1 MNASS
6 KINLLVLCV
15 ALAASVALTALVG
28 QQNIAHHRE
37 QLLQD
42 IRHRIIDQTDV
53 QVAVYFN
60 DGEHLDAVVGD
71 LFNLSPAVRRVNI
84 FDAQASTLKDR
95 SISWATSENP
105 RLGALREDAADTESS
120 KIIYGST
127 LYPPGYGALAL
138 LTAGESVINVS
149 IPVLSSVNPLEETT
163 TRQQF
168 AESLTTAEDS
178 TSAFVTGYVSVS
190 VSNTLLRAQALKP
203 ILWVA
208 LGSLIFVIACVVISI
223 TVARKITGPISR
235 LAKVA
240 DDLASGQINQAID
253 IDGAGEFKEIAS
265 VLNSVIGGVNTYKSK
280 MDVDHQLLSMKVDER
295 TAQLSRRNEELN
307 KAVEEVTETKNRLRR
322 LAYFDSLTAL
332 PNRRLL
338 TEQLDLLL
346 KLAKRNKQI
355 LALLFLDLDN
365 FKRINDSLGHSAGDQ
380 LLKEVARRLSRCVR
394 DSDVVAHN
402 TSQDARINV
411 SRLGGDEFTVVL
423 NQIDDAKSAG
433 IVADRIIQSLV
444 TPINIEGHDLV
455 VTPSIGIAVAPADS
469 NDVTG
474 LLKAADTAM
483 YHAKSSGKNSYLF
496 YNSEMDATSVD
507 RLKLES
513 DLRKAIERNELLFH
527 YQPQVDTRTGSVL
540 GVEALLRW
548 EHPEQ
553 GMVPPFKFIP
563 LAEEMGLISEIGE
576 WGLREAC
583 RQLVEI
589 RDAGLELN
597 KVSVNVS
604 ALQFNS
610 RFIASVAEV
619 LDEYQLSPDSLE
631 LELTEGIMIDDNEST
646 LTALHALNT
655 LGVRLSIDDFGTGYS
670 SLSYLSKFPLDELK
684 IDRSFVVELEKSESD
699 AALVT
704 AIIAMGKSLK
714 LEIVAEGVETHA
726 QYQFLTSKGVTLIQ
740 GFLFSKPLPFHELKR
755 VLYPS
760 YFDEQIRKINL
771 ELEASWQ
778 EKS

>member
-6 KINLLVLCV
+6 KINLLVSCV
-15 ALAASVALTALVG
+15 ALAASIALTALIG
-28 QQNIAHHRE
+28 QQTVAHERE
-37 QLLQD
+37 KLLKD
-42 IRHRIIDQTDV
+42 IRHRITDQVDV

-60 DGEHLDAVVGD
+60 DASYLKTVVDD
-71 LFNLSPAVRRVNI
+71 LFDLSPAVRRVNI
-84 FDAQASTLKDR
+84 IDAQASALKSR
-95 SISWATSENP
+95 SVFWAASENP
-105 RLGALREDAADTESS
+105 RPGALRKDTADTEISQFTFPS
-120 KIIYGST
+120 E
-127 LYPPGYGALAL
+127 LYPPGYGALVV
-138 LTAGESVINVS
+138 LTAGESVINLS
-149 IPVLSSVNPLEETT
+149 IPVVSSVNPLEETT

-168 AESLTTAEDS
+168 AESLT
-178 TSAFVTGYVSVS
+178 SAAGSKSVFVTGYINVAI
-190 VSNTLLRAQALKP
+190 SNTLLRAQALRP
-203 ILWVA
+203 VMWVA
-208 LGSLIFVIACVVISI
+208 FGSLIFVIVCVAISI
-223 TVARKITGPISR
+223 RVARKITGPISR

-253 IDGAGEFKEIAS
+253 VDGAGEFKEIAS

-380 LLKEVARRLSRCVR
+380 LLKEVARRLSQCVR
-394 DSDVVAHN
+394 ESDVVAHN
-402 TSQDARINV
+402 TSQDPRINV

-433 IVADRIIQSLV
+433 LVADRIIQSLV
-444 TPINIEGHDLV
+444 APINIEGHDLV

-469 NDVTG
+469 EDVNG
-474 LLKAADTAM
+474 LLKSADTAM

-563 LAEEMGLISEIGE
+563 LAEEMGLIGDIGA

-589 RDAGLELN
+589 RDAGLNLD

-610 RFIASVAEV
+610 RFIAQVKAV
-619 LDEYQLSPDSLE
+619 LGEYQLSPDSLE
-631 LELTEGIMIDDNEST
+631 LELTEGIMIDDNESI
-646 LTALHALNT
+646 LAALHALKE

-670 SLSYLSKFPLDELK
+670 SLSYLSKFPLNELK
-684 IDRSFVVELEKSESD
+684 IDRSFVIELEKSDSD

-726 QYQFLTSKGVTLIQ
+726 QYEFLTSKGVTLIQ
-740 GFLFSKPLPFHELKR
+740 GYLFSKPLPIHELKR

-760 YFDEQIRKINL
+760 YFDEQIRKINI
-771 ELEASWQ
+771 ELGSN
-778 EKS
+778 

>member
-6 KINLLVLCV
+6 KITLLVLCV
-15 ALAASVALTALVG
+15 ALAASIALTALVG
-28 QQNIAHHRE
+28 QQSVAHERE
-37 QLLQD
+37 KLLKD
-42 IRHRIIDQTDV
+42 IRYRIVDQTDV

-60 DGEHLDAVVGD
+60 DGKYLQTVIDD
-71 LFNLSPAVRRVNI
+71 LFKLSPAVRNVNI
-84 FDAQASTLKDR
+84 VDTQASTLKSR
-95 SISWATSENP
+95 SVLWAPNENP
-105 RLGALREDAADTESS
+105 RLGALREGTADTETSEITLPS
-120 KIIYGST
+120 E
-127 LYPPGYGALAL
+127 LYPPGYGALAII
-138 LTAGESVINVS
+138 TAGESVINLS
-149 IPVLSSVNPLEETT
+149 IPVLSSVNPLEDST
-163 TRQQF
+163 TRLQF
-168 AESLTTAEDS
+168 AESLTSAEGS
-178 TSAFVTGYVSVS
+178 KSAFVTGYINVSI
-190 VSNTLLRAQALKP
+190 SNTLLRAQALRP
-203 ILWVA
+203 VIWVA
-208 LGSLIFVIACVVISI
+208 LGGLIFVIACVVISI
-223 TVARKITGPISR
+223 RVARKITGPISR

-240 DDLASGQINQAID
+240 DELASGQINQAID
-253 IDGAGEFKEIAS
+253 VDGAGEFKEIAS

-380 LLKEVARRLSRCVR
+380 LLKEVARRLSQCVR
-394 DSDVVAHN
+394 ESDVVAHN
-402 TSQDARINV
+402 TSQDPRVNV

-423 NQIDDAKSAG
+423 NQIDHAESAG

-444 TPINIEGHDLV
+444 APINIEGHDLV

-469 NDVTG
+469 DDVNG

-496 YNSEMDATSVD
+496 YNFEMDATSVD

-513 DLRKAIERNELLFH
+513 DLRKAIERKELLFH

-563 LAEEMGLISEIGE
+563 LAEEMGLIGEIGA

-589 RDAGLELN
+589 RDAGLTLD

-604 ALQFNS
+604 ALQFNA
-610 RFIASVAEV
+610 RFIAQVKAV

-631 LELTEGIMIDDNEST
+631 LELTEGIMIDDNESI
-646 LTALHALNT
+646 LAALHALKE

-684 IDRSFVVELEKSESD
+684 IDRSFVIELEKSESD

-726 QYQFLTSKGVTLIQ
+726 QYEFLTSRGATLIQ
-740 GFLFSKPLPFHELKR
+740 GYLFSKPLPIHELKR

-771 ELEASWQ
+771 ELENNW
-778 EKS
+778 EE

>member
-15 ALAASVALTALVG
+15 ALAASIALTALVG
-28 QQNIAHHRE
+28 QQNIAHQRE

-42 IRHRIIDQTDV
+42 IRHRVTDQADV

-60 DGEHLDAVVGD
+60 DGKYLDAVVDD

-84 FDAQASTLKDR
+84 FDAQAATMKGR
-95 SISWATSENP
+95 SVSWAASENP
-105 RLGALREDAADTESS
+105 RLRALREDTADTETSS
-120 KIIYGST
+120 LTYGSV

-138 LTAGESVINVS
+138 LTLGESVINLS

-168 AESLTTAEDS
+168 AESLIATEGS
-178 TSAFVTGYVSVS
+178 NSAFVTGYVSVS
-190 VSNTLLRAQALKP
+190 ISNTLLRAHALKP
-203 ILWVA
+203 ALWVA
-208 LGSLIFVIACVVISI
+208 LGGLIFIIACVVIST

-253 IDGAGEFKEIAS
+253 VDGAGEFKEIAS

-307 KAVEEVTETKNRLRR
+307 KAVEEVTQTKNRLRR

-338 TEQLDLLL
+338 TEQLGLLL

-380 LLKEVARRLSRCVR
+380 LLKEVARRLSKCVR

-455 VTPSIGIAVAPADS
+455 VTPSIGIAVSPDDS
-469 NDVTG
+469 NDVNG

-483 YHAKSSGKNSYLF
+483 YHAKSSGKNNYLF

-563 LAEEMGLISEIGE
+563 LAEEMGLIGDIGE

-589 RDAGLELN
+589 RDAGLELD

-610 RFIASVAEV
+610 RFIATVAEV

-646 LTALHALNT
+646 LKALNALNA

-714 LEIVAEGVETHA
+714 LEIVAEGVETHE

-740 GFLFSKPLPFHELKR
+740 GFLFSKPLPLHELKR

-771 ELEASWQ
+771 EM
-778 EKS
+778 

>member
-527 YQPQVDTRTGSVL
+527 
-540 GVEALLRW
+540 
-548 EHPEQ
+548 
-553 GMVPPFKFIP
+553 
-563 LAEEMGLISEIGE
+563 
-576 WGLREAC
+576 
-583 RQLVEI
+583 
-589 RDAGLELN
+589 
-597 KVSVNVS
+597 
-604 ALQFNS
+604 
-610 RFIASVAEV
+610 
-619 LDEYQLSPDSLE
+619 
-631 LELTEGIMIDDNEST
+631 
-646 LTALHALNT
+646 
-655 LGVRLSIDDFGTGYS
+655 
-670 SLSYLSKFPLDELK
+670 
-684 IDRSFVVELEKSESD
+684 
-699 AALVT
+699 
-704 AIIAMGKSLK
+704 
-714 LEIVAEGVETHA
+714 
-726 QYQFLTSKGVTLIQ
+726 
-740 GFLFSKPLPFHELKR
+740 
-755 VLYPS
+755 
-760 YFDEQIRKINL
+760 
-771 ELEASWQ
+771 
-778 EKS
+778 

>member
-6 KINLLVLCV
+6 KINLLVSCV
-15 ALAASVALTALVG
+15 ALAASIALTALIG
-28 QQNIAHHRE
+28 QQTVAHERE
-37 QLLQD
+37 KLLKD
-42 IRHRIIDQTDV
+42 IRHQITDQVDV

-60 DGEHLDAVVGD
+60 DASYLKTVVDD
-71 LFNLSPAVRRVNI
+71 LFDLSPAVRRVNI
-84 FDAQASTLKDR
+84 IDAQASALKSR
-95 SISWATSENP
+95 SVFWAASENP
-105 RLGALREDAADTESS
+105 RPGALRKDTADTEISQVTFPS
-120 KIIYGST
+120 E
-127 LYPPGYGALAL
+127 LYPPGYGALVV
-138 LTAGESVINVS
+138 LTAGESVINLS
-149 IPVLSSVNPLEETT
+149 IPVVSSVNPLEETT

-168 AESLTTAEDS
+168 AESLTSAEGS
-178 TSAFVTGYVSVS
+178 KSVFVTGYINVSI
-190 VSNTLLRAQALKP
+190 SNTLLRAQALRP
-203 ILWVA
+203 VMWVA
-208 LGSLIFVIACVVISI
+208 FGSMIFVIVCVAISI
-223 TVARKITGPISR
+223 RVARKITGPISR

-253 IDGAGEFKEIAS
+253 VDGAGEFKEIAS

-380 LLKEVARRLSRCVR
+380 LLKEVARRLSQCVR
-394 DSDVVAHN
+394 ESDVVAHN
-402 TSQDARINV
+402 TSQDPRINV

-433 IVADRIIQSLV
+433 LVADRIIQSLV
-444 TPINIEGHDLV
+444 APINIEGHDLV

-469 NDVTG
+469 EDVNG

-563 LAEEMGLISEIGE
+563 LAEEMGLIGDIGA

-589 RDAGLELN
+589 RDAGLNLD

-610 RFIASVAEV
+610 RFIAQVKAV

-631 LELTEGIMIDDNEST
+631 LELTEGIMIDDNESI
-646 LTALHALNT
+646 LAALHALKE

-684 IDRSFVVELEKSESD
+684 IDRSFVIELEKSDSD

-726 QYQFLTSKGVTLIQ
+726 QYEFLTSKGVTLIQ
-740 GFLFSKPLPFHELKR
+740 GYLFSKPLPIHELKR

-771 ELEASWQ
+771 ELENNW
-778 EKS
+778 EE

>member
-6 KINLLVLCV
+6 KINLLVFGV
-15 ALAASVALTALVG
+15 ALAASVASTALVA
-28 QQNIAHHRE
+28 QLSIAHQRD
-37 QLLQD
+37 QLLQE
-42 IRHRIIDQTDV
+42 ILHKVTTQPKV
-53 QVAVYFN
+53 QMAMYFSDN
-60 DGEHLDAVVGD
+60 KHLETTVDD
-71 LFNLSPAVRRVNI
+71 LFALSSAIRRVNI
-84 FDAQASTLKDR
+84 YDAQAIVLSSRTVA
-95 SISWATSENP
+95 WAASENP
-105 RLGALREDAADTESS
+105 SLEVLRGDTSDAESS
-120 KIIYGST
+120 QIIYGST
-127 LYPPGYGALAL
+127 LYPPKFSAIALIS
-138 LTAGESVINVS
+138 AGESVINLS
-149 IPVLSSVNPLEETT
+149 MPVLSRVNPLERAT
-163 TRQQF
+163 TRQEF
-168 AESLTTAEDS
+168 AESFTS
-178 TSAFVTGYVSVS
+178 TEGTKSAFVIGYVNVS
-190 VSNTLLRAQALKP
+190 ISNTLLRAQALQP
-203 ILWVA
+203 VIWVA
-208 LGSLIFVIACVVISI
+208 LGSLIFVIACIAIS
-223 TVARKITGPISR
+223 TTMARKITGPILR

-240 DDLASGQINQAID
+240 DDLAAGQINQAVD
-253 IDGAGEFKEIAS
+253 VDGAGEFKEIAS
-265 VLNSVIGGVNTYKSK
+265 VLNSVIGDVNTYKSK
-280 MDVDHQLLSMKVDER
+280 MDIDHQLLSMKVDER
-295 TAQLSRRNEELN
+295 TAQLSKRNEELN

-346 KLAKRNKQI
+346 RLAKRNEQI

-380 LLKEVARRLSRCVR
+380 LLKEVARRLSQCVR
-394 DSDVVAHN
+394 DSDVVGHSTA
-402 TSQDARINV
+402 QDARINV

-423 NQIDDAKSAG
+423 NQIDDVKSAG

-444 TPINIEGHDLV
+444 APINIEGHDLV

-469 NDVTG
+469 HDVTG

-496 YNSEMDATSVD
+496 YSSKMDATSVD

-548 EHPEQ
+548 EHPEH
-553 GMVPPFKFIP
+553 GMVSPFKFIP
-563 LAEEMGLISEIGE
+563 LAEEMGLIGEIGQ

-589 RDAGLELN
+589 RDAGLKLD
-597 KVSVNVS
+597 KMSVNVS
-604 ALQFNS
+604 ALQFNNQ
-610 RFIASVAEV
+610 FIASVDAI
-619 LDEYQLSPDSLE
+619 LNEYQLSPESLE
-631 LELTEGIMIDDNEST
+631 LELTEGIMIDDNESI
-646 LTALHALNT
+646 LAALNALKE

-670 SLSYLSKFPLDELK
+670 SLSYLSRFPLDELK

-714 LEIVAEGVETHA
+714 LEIVAEGVETHS

-740 GFLFSKPLPFHELKR
+740 GFLFSKPLPIHELKR

-771 ELEASWQ
+771 GLGTNRLE
-778 EKS
+778 